1 MPPVAIREDMSTRLE
16 EVLRQRFAFHC
27 ENAEAYGREF
37 AALWRA
43 TADHALGGK
52 LVRPRL
58 LLDIHRALSPDAGE
72 EPNLAAVDIA
82 AHIELLHYAFLLHD
96 DVIDGDLTRRRRPNL
111 IGALAAGSPGVTEE
125 DSLHWARSSAILM
138 GDLLLSAAI
147 IGFARA
153 DVPSHARSRLLD
165 LVEQTILETVA
176 GEHTDVA
183 LSHGIIPSDVDTVLA
198 MSVYKTA
205 TYSFSLPL
213 RAAALLAGASVSAEQ
228 TLEDVGRRLGL
239 AYQLQDDL
247 LCVFG
252 DHRAHGKDAFSDLRE
267 GKETAIIAFAR
278 STDAWPQIAP
288 RFGAVD
294 LSLQDAT
301 AIRDLLRG
309 CGAERF
315 VVGLI
320 GEQLDG
326 VYALLSEAERDGQ
339 ITSDAARAIL
349 VSASRLEGRQV

>member
-1 MPPVAIREDMSTRLE
+1 MAPTATEEQLSTRVE
-16 EVLRQRFAFHC
+16 EVLRQRFLVHC
-27 ENAEAYGREF
+27 ENAEAYGTEF

-58 LLDIHRALSPDAGE
+58 LLDIHRALTPGAGD
-72 EPNLAAVDIA
+72 EPTIAAVDIA
-82 AHIELLHYAFLLHD
+82 THIELLHYAFLLHD
-96 DVIDGDLTRRRRPNL
+96 DVIDGDLTRRKRPNL
-111 IGALAAGSPGVTEE
+111 IGALAAGTPGSTEQ
-125 DSLHWARSSAILM
+125 DSLHWAQSSAILM
-138 GDLLLSAAI
+138 GDLLLSAAVL
-147 IGFARA
+147 GFARA
-153 DVPSHARSRLLD
+153 DVPQPVRVRLLD

-183 LSHGIIPSDVDTVLA
+183 LSHGIIASDVNTVLN

-213 RAAALLAGASVSAEQ
+213 RAAALLSGSSSSAEE
-228 TLEDVGRRLGL
+228 TLHTVGRHLGL

-252 DHRAHGKDAFSDLRE
+252 DHRTHGKDAYSDLRE

-278 STDAWPQIAP
+278 STNAWPRIEQ
-288 RFGAVD
+288 RFGAAD
-294 LSLQDAT
+294 LSLDDAT
-301 AIRDLLRG
+301 AIRDLLRE

-315 VVGLI
+315 VIGLI
-320 GEQLDG
+320 GDQLDA
-326 VYALLSEAERDGQ
+326 VYALLAEAELAGE
-339 ITSDAARAIL
+339 ISSDAARSIL
-349 VSASRLEGRQV
+349 VSASRLEGRQA